1 MSNNEFSIALRIKS
15 FKHALAGLS
24 YVAKTQHNAWI
35 HMVAALFAVS
45 IGLWLQI
52 TLNEWLLIFF
62 CITLVFCCEI
72 FNTALELLCDAV
84 HPEYHPLI
92 KKAKD
97 VAAGA
102 VLVSAVNAV
111 MIGGFIFI
119 PYIFA
124 TIT

>member
-24 YVAKTQHNAWI
+24 YVVKTQHNAWI
-35 HMVAALFAVS
+35 HMVAATFVIF

-62 CITLVFCCEI
+62 CISLVICCEI

-84 HPEYHPLI
+84 QPDYHPLI
-92 KKAKD
+92 KKSKD

-102 VLVSAVNAV
+102 VLISAVNAV
-111 MIGGFIFI
+111 LIGGFIFI